1 MVSFLNSIDDE
12 KKAVMKMKVSYKTPE
27 TPKEQRTLNI
37 VMRAIEE
44 TFNSAGITKRDGD
57 MYIGNGDDRDYA
69 AFGKAAIALMQEV
82 SLLKY
87 IDEWLYY
94 DEYGDVCDCGAKSK
108 KDTGLLPLDAP
119 DKTMYQEAKLS
130 VMKME
135 IRYKKAENEREQRSL
150 NNLIKVVDGIFRD
163 CGISKK
169 EGNHVYIGNGDEHD
183 YARFGM
189 VYEALNGWIAFLK
202 RVEIWNFHNEYGELE
217 DFATSCKEKAGIL

>member
-87 IDEWLYY
+87 IDEWL
-94 DEYGDVCDCGAKSK
+94 
-108 KDTGLLPLDAP
+108 
-119 DKTMYQEAKLS
+119 
-130 VMKME
+130 
-135 IRYKKAENEREQRSL
+135 
-150 NNLIKVVDGIFRD
+150 
-163 CGISKK
+163 
-169 EGNHVYIGNGDEHD
+169 
-183 YARFGM
+183 
-189 VYEALNGWIAFLK
+189 
-202 RVEIWNFHNEYGELE
+202 
-217 DFATSCKEKAGIL
+217 